1 MLKEI
6 GTGAVLLATVAASGA
21 VLAAKDAPAPRTGT
35 VASVARLAA
44 GKPFAPIC
52 KSGEVIDSRPDPA
65 WVGASFAHDSCQA
78 PAAPA
83 PINGTTAS
91 RKQIVAGMA
100 AVKRYAALSDGF
112 QRCVSDF
119 VAARKMQAD
128 KEKKSMDATL
138 VIIENHRI
146 IASERSKKTVAD
158 QVKVAINSFNE
169 YGSDCPGQ

>member
-6 GTGAVLLATVAASGA
+6 GTGAVLLAAVAASGA

-65 WVGASFAHDSCQA
+65 WVGASFARDSCQA

-119 VAARKMQAD
+119 VAARKAQSA
-128 KEKKSMDATL
+128 SNPLDANL
-138 VIIENHRI
+138 VIIENHRV
-146 IASERSKKTVAD
+146 IASERSKKTVAE